1 VGFSPPVREREFV
14 LAFDECDARSV
25 GLRRGVNR
33 RQTVRSSQVDV
44 QGVQRWITH
53 KPRARAAF
61 SLIELVIV
69 IVIIGIIGAIAVP
82 KLAGASDRAVDAQVI
97 ASTGYYQRAI
107 DTYMAEHNNRCP
119 ATNASG
125 VIELSQVNFRNRLRG
140 NTDSLGNVGAGY
152 LFGPYLK
159 DLPINMAN
167 RRLTVRF
174 DGAAAGENTTGWRYD
189 TVKKKI
195 EGDDSARGTGG
206 GKMGGAQLQGA
217 VDAN

>member
-1 VGFSPPVREREFV
+1 
-14 LAFDECDARSV
+14 
-25 GLRRGVNR
+25 
-33 RQTVRSSQVDV
+33 
-44 QGVQRWITH
+44 VQRWSVSN
-53 KPRARAAF
+53 PRARFGF

-97 ASTGYYQRAI
+97 ASTGFYQRAI

-125 VIELSQVNFRNRLRG
+125 AIDTSQSNFRNRLRST
-140 NTDSLGNVGAGY
+140 TDSLGTVSVGG

-159 DLPINMAN
+159 DVPINMAN
-167 RRLTVRF
+167 RRQTIRF
-174 DGAAAGENTTGWRYD
+174 DGVAAGANTTGWRYD

-195 EGDDSARGTGG
+195 EGDDAVRGTGG
-206 GKMGGAQLQGA
+206 GKIGGAQLQGT